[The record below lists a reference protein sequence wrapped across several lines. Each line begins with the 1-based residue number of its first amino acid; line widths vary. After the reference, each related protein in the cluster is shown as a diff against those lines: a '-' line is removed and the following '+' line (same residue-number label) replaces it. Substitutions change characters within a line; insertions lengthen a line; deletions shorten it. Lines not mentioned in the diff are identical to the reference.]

1 MLQISVYPRLGGPIQ
16 CFSPD
21 TLLCKVAL
29 TIVRH
34 PHPNVQVCNWGG
46 GGSVAPEKFLQFTPW
61 RGTFVA
67 MFANS
72 YFTCQLRELAPTP
85 SVNSLSEIRQGE
97 H

>member
-1 MLQISVYPRLGGPIQ
+1 MLQISVHPRLGGPIQ
-16 CFSPD
+16 CLSLD
-21 TLLCKVAL
+21 TLLCKLAL

-46 GGSVAPEKFLQFTPW
+46 QWRQKNFSSLRLW

-72 YFTCQLRELAPTP
+72 YFTRQLRELAPTS
-85 SVNSLSEIRQGE
+85 SVNSLLEIRQGE

>member
-16 CFSPD
+16 CLSVD

-46 GGSVAPEKFLQFTPW
+46 QWRQKNFSSLHLGEVPLWQCLQI
-61 RGTFVA
+61 RI
-67 MFANS
+67 
-72 YFTCQLRELAPTP
+72 LRA
-85 SVNSLSEIRQGE
+85 S
-97 H
+97 